1 MIGSKNYNVLLNLI
15 CDICVCCFKKKKKMG
30 FAFLGKILCKIFT
43 CHYFKEK
50 NSHVIISE
58 KIRHQLVDGNV
69 NEITLYEFRMACI

>member
-1 MIGSKNYNVLLNLI
+1 
-15 CDICVCCFKKKKKMG
+15 MG